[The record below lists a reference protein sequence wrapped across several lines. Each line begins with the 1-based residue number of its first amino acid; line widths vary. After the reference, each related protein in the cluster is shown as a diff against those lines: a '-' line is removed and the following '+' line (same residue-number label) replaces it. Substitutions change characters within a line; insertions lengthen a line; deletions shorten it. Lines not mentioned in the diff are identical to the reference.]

1 MFIYSHY
8 YLSYFLHVY
17 VYDVAVCMFP
27 NVGVSTCVRAVE
39 CALVGGCTWRPET
52 DRRCLQLLTT
62 LSFETWSLTGLKLTN
77 SARVAGQPDPGICL
91 QATLVH
97 IGTSVLAFST
107 IFILQLQSKIL
118 HLDRY
123 ARSRRSV
130 ITPEEYW
137 RPGTL

>member
-1 MFIYSHY
+1 MYMH
-8 YLSYFLHVY
+8 
-17 VYDVAVCMFP
+17 M
-27 NVGVSTCVRAVE
+27 
-39 CALVGGCTWRPET
+39 CALIHGYEVNHKCHISEKY
-52 DRRCLQLLTT
+52 LLG
-62 LSFETWSLTGLKLTN
+62 LFETWSLTGLKLTN

-137 RPGTL
+137 RPGNL